1 MFLPLLHWSPGEISP
16 LDSQSAVRKTQFIRY
31 SRSARQVRKK
41 EPLYTTFLETPV
53 PTRLPPCI
61 SCEFYARLGH
71 FSMKAATEK
80 MTDETPNFWSVYRE
94 GFIQFDYRIQIQGG
108 TTKLVSAYKLQSD
121 LPNDRQKQNSS
132 GIFQIQLKTE
142 PCIIERFGAEKYQC
156 DQSSPHQFQPCT
168 TTREGILYVCSAHR
182 IYQSVIHHMIQYTNM
197 IKDT

>member
-94 GFIQFDYRIQIQGG
+94 GFIQFDYRIQMQRG
-108 TTKLVSAYKLQSD
+108 TTKLVSAHKLQSD
-121 LPNDRQKQNSS
+121 LPMIDKSKIHPASSRFNSRQNPASLKGSERRNINAISHLHTNSNRVRPPVKGS
-132 GIFQIQLKTE
+132 SMFARRTE
-142 PCIIERFGAEKYQC
+142 
-156 DQSSPHQFQPCT
+156 
-168 TTREGILYVCSAHR
+168 
-182 IYQSVIHHMIQYTNM
+182 YTNR
-197 IKDT
+197 